1 MSIRR
6 IIRNKKFRRFIRCLS
21 KLTDER
27 QKGKIKHPLESCLII
42 IILSEL
48 SGCNY
53 FREFVLFGKKHE
65 SKLKKLGLLPNGLPS
80 HDTLERT
87 VHKVDKLE
95 LNKTLVTLLF
105 PSLKNRPI
113 ISIDGKC
120 IRATRDSSVKGS
132 YGGMK
137 DIVTMFMSESK
148 LSLLSYN
155 NSDKGNEMNVMP
167 VLLKMFHEFYPNVKP
182 YITIDGI
189 GITHEILGLLKEY
202 EYDFVI
208 VYKRSK
214 ETINE
219 LSKLLVDSLGEV
231 KDKAF
236 NSSRIETR
244 TFNLYSPSGIVGIEQ
259 WLSYISYIGKMNS
272 KVEYMITGE
281 ITNSEYY
288 YFTSD
293 ITIDEFMKIRRH
305 HWAIENSLHWVLDNS
320 FREDRMRIKKD
331 HASENMNLIRKFVLN
346 VLALTNLNHESVSAS
361 RDNLKYDTP
370 QQLLYKIIRSIV

>member
-6 IIRNKKFRRFIRCLS
+6 ILRNKKFRRFIRCLS
-21 KLTDER
+21 KLTDKR

-42 IILSEL
+42 IILAEL

-53 FREFVLFGKKHE
+53 FREFVLFSKKHK
-65 SKLKKLGLLPNGLPS
+65 SKLIKLGLLPNGLPS

-95 LNKTLVTLLF
+95 LNKSLVNLLF
-105 PSLKNRPI
+105 PTLSGRPI

-120 IRATRDSSVKGS
+120 IRATKDSSIKGS
-132 YGGMK
+132 YGNMK

-148 LSLLSYN
+148 LSLLSWN
-155 NSDKGNEMNVMP
+155 NSDKGNEMNVIP
-167 VLLKMFHEFYPNVKP
+167 VLLTMFHESYPNVKP

-189 GITHEILGLLKEY
+189 AITHEILTLLKQY

-214 ETINE
+214 ETLDE
-219 LSKLLVDSLGEV
+219 LSKTLTESLGEA
-231 KDKAF
+231 KDITT

-244 TFNLYSPSGIVGIEQ
+244 LFNLYSPEGITGIEQ
-259 WLSYISYIGKMNS
+259 WLPYISHIGKMNS
-272 KVEYMITGE
+272 KVEYMSTGE

-293 ITIDEFMKIRRH
+293 MSVNEFMKIRRH
-305 HWAIENSLHWVLDNS
+305 HWTIENSLHWILDNS
-320 FREDRMRIKKD
+320 FKEDRMRMKKGS
-331 HASENMNLIRKFVLN
+331 ASENMNLLRKFVLN
-346 VLALTNLNHESVSAS
+346 VLALTNYKHESVSAS
-361 RDNLKYDTP
+361 RDELKYDTP
-370 QQLLYKIIRSIV
+370 QQLLYKITRAIA

>member
-6 IIRNKKFRRFIRCLS
+6 ILRNKKFRRFIRCLS
-21 KLTDER
+21 LLTDKR

-53 FREFVLFGKKHE
+53 FREFVLFGRKHE
-65 SKLKKLGLLPNGLPS
+65 SKLKKLKLLPNSLPS
-80 HDTLERT
+80 HDTLERI
-87 VHKVDKLE
+87 VHRVDKLE
-95 LNKTLVTLLF
+95 LNKSLVNLLF

-120 IRATRDSSVKGS
+120 IRATRDSSIKGS

-155 NSDKGNEMNVMP
+155 NSDKGNEINVIP
-167 VLLKMFHEFYPNVKP
+167 VLLKMFRESYPNVKP
-182 YITIDGI
+182 YITIDGVA
-189 GITHEILGLLKEY
+189 ITREILGLLKEY

-288 YFTSD
+288 YFTSE

-320 FREDRMRIKKD
+320 FREDRMRMKKG
-331 HASENMNLIRKFVLN
+331 HASENMNLLRKFVLN